1 MMMMDLEQ
9 SFPNSQFSNTHKQ
22 QQQRK
27 AWVSESWLWML
38 IVIVITHR
46 LIVIVIIVITHLVQ
60 NCLLHIIVKLRSCHH
75 ANVIIIGDRN
85 IKKMYFFLQSEV
97 ILKRVAACKMVS
109 ERYWWHLPSRLMLW
123 SLLPTSRLHCPVSS
137 SSSKMREYKSFTSSP
152 GSEINQEA
160 LGTGW
165 LNILS
170 LKLLKILSC
179 LCCWHL
185 WWI

>member
-1 MMMMDLEQ
+1 MMIMMDLEQ

-27 AWVSESWLWML
+27 AWVSESWWWML

-85 IKKMYFFLQSEV
+85 IKKNVFFSSIWSDFDFDIGGIFLRGLHSDLYCLQAGYIARSLHLLQKCEN
-97 ILKRVAACKMVS
+97 INPSPAPLGLK
-109 ERYWWHLPSRLMLW
+109 
-123 SLLPTSRLHCPVSS
+123 
-137 SSSKMREYKSFTSSP
+137 
-152 GSEINQEA
+152 
-160 LGTGW
+160 
-165 LNILS
+165 
-170 LKLLKILSC
+170 
-179 LCCWHL
+179 
-185 WWI
+185 